1 MYNISQLNELLVPEL
16 LDIAEQYSIPN
27 YKKMNKQDLV
37 DTIMDKQSQMAD
49 EKKAAPG
56 EKPKRKRIAKDASV
70 TESTESIKEDPSK
83 KEIAPKH
90 KKVEPEKKPVKKQ
103 KQEMDNEEEEE
114 ELQPLTD
121 EDSSIPPAIA
131 QMLQQEDIQQPE
143 MMMDEPEKPGGKEAR
158 HFQQRKEQQPAFNIE
173 FDGVVFSRTPSPKTT
188 PSTGFQY
195 RI

>member
-83 KEIAPKH
+83 KEILIFHIKYLD
-90 KKVEPEKKPVKKQ
+90 Q
-103 KQEMDNEEEEE
+103 
-114 ELQPLTD
+114 
-121 EDSSIPPAIA
+121 
-131 QMLQQEDIQQPE
+131 
-143 MMMDEPEKPGGKEAR
+143 
-158 HFQQRKEQQPAFNIE
+158 
-173 FDGVVFSRTPSPKTT
+173 
-188 PSTGFQY
+188 
-195 RI
+195 